1 MIKNTMLALVATA
14 SLVGVA
20 IPASA
25 SDSLTTSFASHD
37 NGGYSTWDA
46 QVDVAKLRQ
55 KGINAISAE
64 DWNGYV
70 RAFVAD
76 ETGKQTMQ
84 YFDRDTLAPVKL

>member
-1 MIKNTMLALVATA
+1 MIKNTMLALVAAA

-20 IPASA
+20 LPAYA
-25 SDSLTTSFASHD
+25 SDSLTSSFASHT

-46 QVDVAKLRQ
+46 QVDVAKLRE
-55 KGINAISAE
+55 KGINAVSAE

-76 ETGKQTMQ
+76 ETGKQTMKL
-84 YFDRDTLAPVKL
+84 FDRDTLAPVNL